1 MKASGHVMNIGA
13 FSALQVMFHAPPLA
27 TSPATRSNNT
37 GINNAPRLR
46 PECRTEACPS
56 RHLQR
61 LISLRTLHRQFFLT
75 LAGSISVWIKRFLI
89 EEIIWHQPKKPRM
102 RAKTKRFLA
111 DADQLPGAQAA
122 RMVRYPT
129 PGISGRCRAGFR
141 VRPRIGAGPAAEE
154 MPCRGAAPAY
164 ADARIGQRLGF
175 GRRWSSNISHISRH
189 IWRKHPAPKER
200 CLPQLAFN
208 NRHAPPG
215 EPIIAAEKQYPAAP
229 PSEAEAISHGPAT
242 LGYIHA
248 DFGSAAEAV
257 TGRYRV
263 SATGNAR
270 RSAMDRRSAQASRLA
285 PELRS
290 R

>member
-122 RMVRYPT
+122 RMVPLPDTGHQRAVPGRIPGQATNWRRPGCRRNALSRRRASLCGCPHRTTPRIWAPMVEQYFTHITTHLAQT
-129 PGISGRCRAGFR
+129 PGAKRA
-141 VRPRIGAGPAAEE
+141 
-154 MPCRGAAPAY
+154 M
-164 ADARIGQRLGF
+164 
-175 GRRWSSNISHISRH
+175 
-189 IWRKHPAPKER
+189 
-200 CLPQLAFN
+200 
-208 NRHAPPG
+208 
-215 EPIIAAEKQYPAAP
+215 
-229 PSEAEAISHGPAT
+229 
-242 LGYIHA
+242 
-248 DFGSAAEAV
+248 SAAA
-257 TGRYRV
+257 GL
-263 SATGNAR
+263 
-270 RSAMDRRSAQASRLA
+270 Q
-285 PELRS
+285 
-290 R
+290 